1 MEDHRLKAFCL
12 IIETGSFSKA
22 AEAKFMTQS
31 AMSHLI
37 RNLENELGV
46 KLFNRQGKAV
56 TPTPAGRLFYD
67 HARKIL
73 DEYRNMEHA
82 VYSFMQ
88 TVKGPLSLGASHTAA
103 TYLLP
108 QALYVFSKKYPD
120 VRIDLSVSV
129 TERVI
134 NDIIRGKTELGIVE
148 GQVKNAP
155 VVLEE
160 IAEDEIVII
169 ASDDNPL
176 AKNKVIS
183 RRDIEGQTFIMPE
196 TGSGIREFIEAFLH
210 SMGIDPGSLKVS
222 MTLGSPELVV
232 QMVQSGLGISFVSK
246 WSVFGSLKDGSLA
259 LLNMPGKRMKRKF
272 FFTCPG
278 GEPQTHVAKTFREF
292 IMAYRFFIPF

>member
-37 RNLENELGV
+37 RNLEDELGV
-46 KLFNRQGKAV
+46 KLLNRQGKAV

-67 HARKIL
+67 HAKKIL
-73 DEYRNMEHA
+73 EQYKNMEHA

-88 TVKGPLSLGASHTAA
+88 TVRGPLSLGASHTAA
-103 TYLLP
+103 AYLLP
-108 QALYVFSKKYPD
+108 QVLYVFLKRYPD
-120 VRIDLSVSV
+120 VRVALSVTS

-134 NDIIRGKTELGIVE
+134 NNIVKGKTELGIVE
-148 GQVKNAP
+148 GQITNSP
-155 VVLEE
+155 VILEE
-160 IAEDEIVII
+160 IAEDEIVVV

-176 AKNKVIS
+176 TKKKVIS
-183 RRDIEGQTFIMPE
+183 RQDLEGQSFIMPE

-210 SMGIDPGSLKVS
+210 SLGINPESLKVS

-246 WSVFGSLKDGSLA
+246 WSAFRSLKEGSVA
-259 LLNMPGKRMKRKF
+259 MLNIPGKRMKRKF
-272 FFTCPG
+272 FFSYLT
-278 GEPQTHVAKTFREF
+278 GEHQSHVAKTFREF
-292 IMAYRFFIPF
+292 IMGYRFFVPF